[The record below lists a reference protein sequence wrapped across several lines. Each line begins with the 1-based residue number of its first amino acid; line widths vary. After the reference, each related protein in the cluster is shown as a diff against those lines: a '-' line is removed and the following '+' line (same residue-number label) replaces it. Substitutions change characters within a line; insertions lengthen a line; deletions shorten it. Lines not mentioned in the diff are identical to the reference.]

1 MALKKTDFFPA
12 GILFLIMI
20 LLPVTESI
28 GQESFFD
35 FPDVGPIELDPE
47 LMQNDEGI
55 IYINDRW
62 RFRPGD
68 DMEWV
73 SPEYD
78 DSNWEIVSTNLTEA
92 DLSFIDWEGLGWFRV
107 DFHVHPEL
115 RGRTVALIIDR
126 HLGASEI
133 YLNGEKRV
141 ELGSFS
147 TNRTEVSSYRK
158 EAPIAFVFGEEEIQT
173 VAIRFINPNYQL
185 SGQLMGY
192 NGFRFQ
198 IGEWKTYQEYTFSHV
213 RSLTGRS
220 LFYVGM
226 LIAFSLFHLLL
237 FLFNLKEKRNLYFSL
252 FVGLLALFSYLLF
265 RSELIF
271 NTLDSIQYFRY
282 LIVTELLVLTF
293 AARFTHSIN
302 EEHTPFFA
310 NTMLIIGLALSL
322 FIWFYPGKSMWM
334 IEWVMIL
341 YVIEILRSLAVIF
354 YRNRGAVWLLGTG
367 VLVFLFFMVY
377 RLFVTFDM
385 LSGNIQNLNMIGSG
399 FLVISMSVYL
409 SREFALTRK
418 NLEIKLDEVQKLS
431 QKTIEQERIG
441 KEREIEKRLLE
452 AENNRKTKELEE
464 ARTLQLSMLPQK
476 MPNIAHYD
484 IAVFMETATEVGG
497 DYYDYSVGNSG
508 ELVFAMGDATG
519 HGMKAG
525 IMVAAAKSYFHSMVH
540 ESDCVTMLGR
550 MSAGLKNMNMRLM
563 YMGLSLI
570 HCQNEKVEIASAGM
584 PPVLH
589 YKADQ
594 RRVERITLKGLPL
607 GTKVEYP
614 YDSRK
619 IELKKGD
626 MIMMMSDGL
635 TELFNPEREQLGIS
649 KVEEL
654 LKNTEGFSVNDI
666 INQVKQ
672 MIKRWSGEQNA
683 EDDISV
689 MIMRYQPKD

>member
-1 MALKKTDFFPA
+1 MVLKELDLIPSGF
-12 GILFLIMI
+12 LFLIMI
-20 LLPVTESI
+20 LLPVSQSI
-28 GQESFFD
+28 GQDSFFE
-35 FPDVGPIELDPE
+35 FSGIEPIELHPE
-47 LMQNDEGI
+47 LMQNDERI

-68 DMEWV
+68 DMEWI

-78 DSNWEIVSTNLTEA
+78 DSYWDIVSTNLTEA
-92 DLSFIDWEGLGWFRV
+92 DLSFIDWQGIGWFRA
-107 DFHVHPEL
+107 DFLVHPEL
-115 RGRTVALIIDR
+115 RGKPVALIIDR
-126 HLGASEI
+126 HLGASEV
-133 YLNGEKRV
+133 YLNGEKSV

-147 TNRTEVSSYRK
+147 TDRNGVSSYRK
-158 EAPIAFVFGEEEIQT
+158 DAPIAIVFGEEEIQT
-173 VAIRFINPNYQL
+173 LAVRFINPNYQL
-185 SGQLMGY
+185 SSQLMGY

-198 IGEWKTYQEYTFSHV
+198 IGEWRAYQDYTFSHV
-213 RSLTGRS
+213 RTLTGRS

-265 RSELIF
+265 KSELIF
-271 NTLDSIQYFRY
+271 NTLDSIQYFKY
-282 LIVTELLVLTF
+282 LIITELLVLTF
-293 AARFTHSIN
+293 ATRFTHSID
-302 EEHTPFFA
+302 EAHTPFFA
-310 NTMLIIGLALSL
+310 NAMLIIGLALSL
-322 FIWFYPGKSMWM
+322 FIWFYPDNSIWM
-334 IEWVMIL
+334 IEWVMII
-341 YVIEILRSLAVIF
+341 YVIEILRTLAGLF
-354 YRNRGAVWLLGTG
+354 YRNKGAIWLLGTG
-367 VLVFLFFMVY
+367 VLIFLFFMIY

-385 LSGNIQNLNMIGSG
+385 VSGNIQNLNMIGAG
-399 FLVISMSVYL
+399 FLVISMSVFL
-409 SREFALTRK
+409 SREFALTQQ
-418 NLEIKLDEVQKLS
+418 NLEIKLAEVQKLS

-476 MPNIAHYD
+476 MPNLAHYD

-497 DYYDYSVGNSG
+497 DYYDYSVGNNG

-540 ESDCVTMLGR
+540 ESDCITMLGR

-570 HCQNEKVEIASAGM
+570 HCQNEKVEISCAGM

-589 YKADQ
+589 FKADQ
-594 RRVERITLKGLPL
+594 KRVERITLKGLPL

-614 YDSRK
+614 YESRK

-666 INQVKQ
+666 INQLKQ

-689 MIMRYQPKD
+689 MILRYQP